1 MVKQLATVSE
11 MKTFIET
18 HQLAV
23 IQISRQNCSVCHAV
37 FPKIEEM
44 LKQYSDVA
52 FGIVDADEVPDVAGA
67 LSIFTVPVDIIFFN
81 GKEMHREGRF
91 IDFDRF
97 EKQLS
102 KIYESI
108 QD

>member
-44 LKQYSDVA
+44 LKQYSGVA
-52 FGIVDADEVPDVAGA
+52 F
-67 LSIFTVPVDIIFFN
+67 
-81 GKEMHREGRF
+81 R
-91 IDFDRF
+91 
-97 EKQLS
+97 
-102 KIYESI
+102 
-108 QD
+108 